1 MKNKLVLWG
10 TDAANAKVL
19 IALELRPEANKVDIF
34 TFPVAIANEEFTK
47 LMMDEWRSNTAEVP
61 FPEGHSHF
69 ERELMAA
76 DSILPETIKV
86 ERGDLI
92 QRAQTEWHFTVL
104 SSKLNQAYRSELE
117 DLQDRIEKMS
127 SYSNGTW
134 EEVKGFWDK
143 VQGQVR
149 DRNLFREHADVL
161 RDGINDLFN
170 KLKDLRSSLNKE
182 FETRSQEHHD
192 NFMASFDQVATKA
205 KDHTIR
211 VNILFDELKELQKQS
226 RDLNMTRDHR
236 NAVWN
241 HVDALFKSI
250 KESRFGVQPADQGN
264 SATDRIQSRLN
275 GLNAAIDKM
284 QTSVDRDQEEL
295 DFQNKKIAV
304 SEGQLEAQL
313 RQAKLRMV
321 QERFVSKQEKLNE
334 MIATRLE
341 VQKSLA
347 NIQERDAKRAE
358 KISAQAVVA
367 PVVVKEEV
375 AEMAAPVAEVVAIPV
390 AAVAAAEVVA
400 TEAAPIADVVEVV
413 EDAVAA
419 AEPAELTFAEK
430 LQDAVEDTVD
440 TFKAV
445 AEVLGQKVEEF
456 VEKATEAA
464 EEKA

>member
-34 TFPVAIANEEFTK
+34 TFPVAIATEEFTK
-47 LMMDEWRSNTAEVP
+47 LMMDEWRNNGAEVV
-61 FPEGHSHF
+61 FPEGHGHV

-117 DLQDRIEKMS
+117 DLQDRIEKMT

-149 DRNLFREHADVL
+149 DRNLFREHADLL

-170 KLKDLRSSLNKE
+170 KLKDLRTSLNKE

-192 NFMASFDQVATKA
+192 NFMTAFNQVEVKA
-205 KDHTIR
+205 KDHSIR

-241 HVDALFKSI
+241 RVDALFKSI
-250 KESRFGVQPADQGN
+250 KESRFGAQPADQGN
-264 SATDRIQSRLN
+264 SATDRVQSRLN

-304 SEGQLEAQL
+304 SEGQLEAQI

-321 QERFVSKQEKLNE
+321 QERLVSKQEKLNE
-334 MIATRLE
+334 MIATRAE
-341 VQKSLA
+341 VEKSLEG
-347 NIQERDAKRAE
+347 IKERDAKRAE
-358 KISAQAVVA
+358 KAAAQAAVAEAVVVA
-367 PVVVKEEV
+367 PVAAVVVEAAPVVE
-375 AEMAAPVAEVVAIPV
+375 AEAVPEAVVEAAPVA
-390 AAVAAAEVVA
+390 AEPIVEAA
-400 TEAAPIADVVEVV
+400 TE
-413 EDAVAA
+413 VA
-419 AEPAELTFAEK
+419 PAELTFAEK

-445 AEVLGQKVEEF
+445 AEVLGQKVEDF
-456 VEKATEAA
+456 VENATKSED
-464 EEKA
+464 EKA